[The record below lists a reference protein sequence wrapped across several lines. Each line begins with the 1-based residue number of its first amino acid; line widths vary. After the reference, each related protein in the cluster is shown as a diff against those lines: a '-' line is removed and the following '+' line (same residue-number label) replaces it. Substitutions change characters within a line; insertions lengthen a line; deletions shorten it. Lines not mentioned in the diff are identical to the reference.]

1 MRLFFAIVI
10 SAAALM
16 AAPQEKKQDQKPA
29 PVKAADGS
37 KPMAIPAGAT
47 RSEDGDF
54 HYTDPQG
61 KKWIYRQTPFGVAR
75 LEEKTEAQTNTLM
88 AEKAA
93 GIKATEDGDKVRFER
108 QDRSAYGSGK
118 RRSRSWTQPKRPRC
132 RRPAPKLRHRNRS
145 RRSLGKSCADCS
157 ISGWS

>member
-1 MRLFFAIVI
+1 MKLFFAIVV

-16 AAPQEKKQDQKPA
+16 AAPQDKKADQKPA

-54 HYTDPQG
+54 HYIDPQG

-75 LEEKTEAQTNTLM
+75 LEEKSEAQTNALA

-93 GIKATEDGDKVRFER
+93 GIKATEEGDKVRFER
-108 QDRSAYGSGK
+108 QGPFGVWKWEKKMSELDATETAALQKTRAENMTSK
-118 RRSRSWTQPKRPRC
+118 QE
-132 RRPAPKLRHRNRS
+132 
-145 RRSLGKSCADCS
+145 
-157 ISGWS
+157 

>member
-10 SAAALM
+10 SAGALM
-16 AAPQEKKQDQKPA
+16 AAPQEKKQDPKPA
-29 PVKAADGS
+29 KAADGS

-75 LEEKTEAQTNTLM
+75 LEEKTEAQTNALM
-88 AEKAA
+88 ADKAA

-108 QDRSAYGSGK
+108 QGPFGVWK
-118 RRSRSWTQPKRPRC
+118 WEK
-132 RRPAPKLRHRNRS
+132 K
-145 RRSLGKSCADCS
+145 KSELDATETAALQKARGEIATS
-157 ISGWS
+157 KQE

>member
-108 QDRSAYGSGK
+108 QGPFGVWK
-118 RRSRSWTQPKRPRC
+118 WEK
-132 RRPAPKLRHRNRS
+132 K
-145 RRSLGKSCADCS
+145 KSELDATETAALQKARAENTTS
-157 ISGWS
+157 KQE

>member
-1 MRLFFAIVI
+1 MRLFFALVI

-75 LEEKTEAQTNTLM
+75 LEEKTEAQTNALI

-108 QDRSAYGSGK
+108 QGPFGVWK
-118 RRSRSWTQPKRPRC
+118 WEK
-132 RRPAPKLRHRNRS
+132 K
-145 RRSLGKSCADCS
+145 KSELDATETAALQKARAENTTS
-157 ISGWS
+157 KQE

>member
-1 MRLFFAIVI
+1 MKLFFAIVI
-10 SAAALM
+10 SAVALM
-16 AAPQEKKQDQKPA
+16 AAPQDKKADQKPA
-29 PVKAADGS
+29 PVKATDGS

-75 LEEKTEAQTNTLM
+75 LEEKSEAQTSAL
-88 AEKAA
+88 AADKAA

-108 QDRSAYGSGK
+108 QGPFGVWKWEKKKSELDATETAALQKARAESASSK
-118 RRSRSWTQPKRPRC
+118 
-132 RRPAPKLRHRNRS
+132 
-145 RRSLGKSCADCS
+145 
-157 ISGWS
+157 

>member
-75 LEEKTEAQTNTLM
+75 LEEKTEAQTNALM

-108 QDRSAYGSGK
+108 QGPFGVWK
-118 RRSRSWTQPKRPRC
+118 WEK
-132 RRPAPKLRHRNRS
+132 K
-145 RRSLGKSCADCS
+145 KSELDATETAALQKARAENTTS
-157 ISGWS
+157 KQE

>member
-1 MRLFFAIVI
+1 MKLFFAIVI

-16 AAPQEKKQDQKPA
+16 AAPQDKKADQKPA

-61 KKWIYRQTPFGVAR
+61 KKWIYRMTPFGVAR
-75 LEEKTEAQTNTLM
+75 LEEKSEAQTNTL
-88 AEKAA
+88 AADKAA
-93 GIKATEDGDKVRFER
+93 GITAIEEGDKVRFER
-108 QDRSAYGSGK
+108 QGPFGVWK
-118 RRSRSWTQPKRPRC
+118 WEK
-132 RRPAPKLRHRNRS
+132 K
-145 RRSLGKSCADCS
+145 KSELDATETAALQKARAES
-157 ISGWS
+157 TTSKQE

>member
-1 MRLFFAIVI
+1 MKLFFAIAI

-16 AAPQEKKQDQKPA
+16 AAPQDKKADQKPA

-75 LEEKTEAQTNTLM
+75 LEEKSEAQTNAL
-88 AEKAA
+88 AADKAA

-108 QDRSAYGSGK
+108 QGPFGVWKWEKKTSELDATETAALQKARAESTTSK
-118 RRSRSWTQPKRPRC
+118 QE
-132 RRPAPKLRHRNRS
+132 
-145 RRSLGKSCADCS
+145 
-157 ISGWS
+157 